1 MQAMDSNS
9 LISPSRTEFIGDYE
23 GKLNENQNSIT
34 DRGQLSEIYATRK
47 WKRIE
52 REPHVHSQPPSSHD
66 PTEKKRAR
74 KDEEADLP
82 ELQNKKIL
90 VSKAEVQ
97 EISMVE
103 AAEQPRQEQ

>member
-1 MQAMDSNS
+1 M
-9 LISPSRTEFIGDYE
+9 
-23 GKLNENQNSIT
+23 
-34 DRGQLSEIYATRK
+34 
-47 WKRIE
+47 
-52 REPHVHSQPPSSHD
+52 HSQPPSSHD
-66 PTEKKRAR
+66 PTEKKRAC

-90 VSKAEVQ
+90 ISKAEVQ